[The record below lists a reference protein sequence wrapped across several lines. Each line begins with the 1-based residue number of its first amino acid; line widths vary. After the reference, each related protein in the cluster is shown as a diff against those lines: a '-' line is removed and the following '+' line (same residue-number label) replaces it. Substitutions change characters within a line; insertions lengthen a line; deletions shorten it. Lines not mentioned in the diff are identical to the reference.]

1 MYKSKFTYFGQTG
14 LILLVGPALTVST
27 LLFLVNYLRL
37 ESFRLIVLFVGLF
50 FLLVLVWIWNKI
62 LTEMNQVT
70 ITDSSIEIKN
80 PFTRRTKKIEKQR
93 TKGFKDIFKN
103 GYTIL
108 LIDNNDKVIAK
119 LHDYYYRD
127 FKGLRDNLGIKYLD
141 RVPTF
146 WDKIIKIEVEK

>member
-1 MYKSKFTYFGQTG
+1 MYKSRFTYFGQTG
-14 LILLVGPALTVST
+14 LILLVGPTLTVLT
-27 LLFLVNYLRL
+27 LLFLVNYLRP
-37 ESFRLIVLFVGLF
+37 ESFGQIVLIVGLF
-50 FLLVLVWIWNKI
+50 FVLVLVWIWNKI

-80 PFTRRTKKIEKQR
+80 PFTKRTKKIEKQM
-93 TKGFKDIFKN
+93 TKGFKDTFKN

-108 LIDNNDKVIAK
+108 LIDNDDKVIAK

-127 FKGLRDNLGIKYLD
+127 FKDLRDKLGIKYLE